1 MLPFLIFL
9 LSLIL
14 FISFETNA
22 IFEYGNLLKLKL
34 PKINEYKNI
43 LHSGG
48 QVQYLTFL
56 RGVYSDYFIARLI
69 TCPIC
74 VSVPLSILLTIL
86 CLNILNYSLINFGG
100 LLGYFGLK
108 LLAKY
113 SV

>member
-1 MLPFLIFL
+1 MLLFSIFL

-14 FISFETNA
+14 FFSFETNV
-22 IFEYGNLLKLKL
+22 IYEYGNLLKLKL

-43 LHSGG
+43 IKNGG

-56 RGVYSDYFIARLI
+56 RGVYSDNFLI
-69 TCPIC
+69 QGLTCPIC
-74 VSVPLSILLTIL
+74 LSFWLSLTLTLITW
-86 CLNILNYSLINFGG
+86 NILNYSAINFGG
-100 LLGYFGLK
+100 LVGCFGLK